1 MGRYIRPEVT
11 SSRRGGVRERVT
23 LVAGQYRGEE
33 WQLEEP
39 IQVQSTVSQVQEG
52 VGAVQCSA
60 AQCNA
65 LN

>member
-39 IQVQSTVSQVQEG
+39 ILLDSIVQRGQD
-52 VGAVQCSA
+52 
-60 AQCNA
+60 NA
-65 LN
+65 EFKG

>member
-39 IQVQSTVSQVQEG
+39 IQVQSTGSLCRKGLVQFS
-52 VGAVQCSA
+52 AVQRSA
-60 AQCNA
+60 MH
-65 LN
+65 